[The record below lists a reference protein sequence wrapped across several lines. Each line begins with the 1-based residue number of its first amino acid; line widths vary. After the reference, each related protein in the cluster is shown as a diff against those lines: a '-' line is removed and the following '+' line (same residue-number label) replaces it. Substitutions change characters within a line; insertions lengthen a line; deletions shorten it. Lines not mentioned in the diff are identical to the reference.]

1 MLSIVFFLLSSLSS
15 LVAGHFLLNYPQTL
29 GFSDDNEGEGPCGS
43 FNVDFTGNVTN
54 VTVDSFPVSLR
65 STHPQADWLFRV
77 TLDKTNP
84 SNWTNLLPV
93 VSEIGLG
100 AFCIPN
106 LKAPAE
112 FAGKQG
118 VVQVV
123 QDAVDGAL
131 YQCAAV
137 NFVAGSNSSV
147 GSGCTNVTGLTATI
161 SNQSAFSN
169 ATTSGTPSSTASMTG
184 ASATPTSFAV
194 RLQMPALLSGCL
206 AAIVL
211 AIGFAAV

>member
-1 MLSIVFFLLSSLSS
+1 MFLLLSSLLS
-15 LVAGHFLLNYPQTL
+15 LVSGHFLLNYPQTL
-29 GFSDDNEGEGPCGS
+29 GFDDSNEGQSPCGG
-43 FNVDFTGNVTN
+43 FDVVFTGNVTN

-106 LKAPAE
+106 LKVPAN
-112 FAGKQG
+112 FVGQQG

-123 QDAVDGAL
+123 QNAADGAL
-131 YQCAAV
+131 YQVSIADRM
-137 NFVAGSNSSV
+137 SS
-147 GSGCTNVTGLTATI
+147 
-161 SNQSAFSN
+161 
-169 ATTSGTPSSTASMTG
+169 TPS
-184 ASATPTSFAV
+184 
-194 RLQMPALLSGCL
+194 
-206 AAIVL
+206 
-211 AIGFAAV
+211 